1 MLTYD
6 NGKTAQADVTFTVS
20 ATAGTPSLTVGKVD
34 FGSVAEG
41 STPGAAAISIKNTG
55 DVTATITDVSVDSK
69 NFTVNTTGSTNIAA
83 GATDT
88 TWTVQ
93 PVAGLPAGAYTGQIT
108 VTYNGAAPA
117 TAQVTLTVSGGSA
130 PAEAT
135 LSVDGATV
143 TQTVGDLKDIPITIQ
158 NTSAFDAAIRQVAI
172 NDTNNNFTVNGD
184 GSSKISAHQSDA
196 SWYVTPNP
204 GLTGGTYS
212 TTVTVTYNSGAGT
225 SDHTAEATITLN
237 VSSSTPAPQA
247 LSVTLS
253 LTGSSTDMTV
263 GQTIELTA
271 SATGGEGNY
280 QYSWDGGGTYS
291 DASTLSYELVA
302 DDEAK
307 SPLGLWVIVKDGSGA
322 TATSNSITISVTNPS
337 ASTLDLL
344 PSDNNMDTLQE
355 EPAVSQ
361 TQTYTD
367 PVQDT
372 YTDPIQDTYTEP
384 VQETYTE
391 PAQEPVAEPE
401 PQAPAAAVLTIQ
413 SKSSVTKG
421 KTLQLTALM
430 NDQAIVYDSNNDEAY
445 PILWTLSGAKSKGTS
460 ISASGL
466 LTVAA
471 DETATS
477 LTVTA
482 TLKSD
487 QNNFSTANLKVKE
500 AQTTETANTTTE
512 TVVNDDGTNDAGMEL
527 LDTLLNP

>member
-1 MLTYD
+1 M
-6 NGKTAQADVTFTVS
+6 
-20 ATAGTPSLTVGKVD
+20 
-34 FGSVAEG
+34 
-41 STPGAAAISIKNTG
+41 I
-55 DVTATITDVSVDSK
+55 
-69 NFTVNTTGSTNIAA
+69 
-83 GATDT
+83 
-88 TWTVQ
+88 VQ
-93 PVAGLPAGAYTGQIT
+93 
-108 VTYNGAAPA
+108 
-117 TAQVTLTVSGGSA
+117 
-130 PAEAT
+130 
-135 LSVDGATV
+135 
-143 TQTVGDLKDIPITIQ
+143 
-158 NTSAFDAAIRQVAI
+158 
-172 NDTNNNFTVNGD
+172 
-184 GSSKISAHQSDA
+184 
-196 SWYVTPNP
+196 
-204 GLTGGTYS
+204 
-212 TTVTVTYNSGAGT
+212 
-225 SDHTAEATITLN
+225 
-237 VSSSTPAPQA
+237 
-247 LSVTLS
+247 
-253 LTGSSTDMTV
+253 
-263 GQTIELTA
+263 
-271 SATGGEGNY
+271 
-280 QYSWDGGGTYS
+280 
-291 DASTLSYELVA
+291 
-302 DDEAK
+302 
-307 SPLGLWVIVKDGSGA
+307 DGSGA

-361 TQTYTD
+361 TQTYTE
-367 PVQDT
+367 PVQE
-372 YTDPIQDTYTEP
+372 TYTEP

-391 PAQEPVAEPE
+391 PAPEPAAEPE
-401 PQAPAAAVLTIQ
+401 SQAPAAVVLTIQ

-487 QNNFSTANLKVKE
+487 QNNFSTVNLKVKD

>member
-1 MLTYD
+1 
-6 NGKTAQADVTFTVS
+6 
-20 ATAGTPSLTVGKVD
+20 
-34 FGSVAEG
+34 
-41 STPGAAAISIKNTG
+41 
-55 DVTATITDVSVDSK
+55 
-69 NFTVNTTGSTNIAA
+69 
-83 GATDT
+83 
-88 TWTVQ
+88 
-93 PVAGLPAGAYTGQIT
+93 
-108 VTYNGAAPA
+108 
-117 TAQVTLTVSGGSA
+117 
-130 PAEAT
+130 
-135 LSVDGATV
+135 
-143 TQTVGDLKDIPITIQ
+143 
-158 NTSAFDAAIRQVAI
+158 
-172 NDTNNNFTVNGD
+172 
-184 GSSKISAHQSDA
+184 
-196 SWYVTPNP
+196 
-204 GLTGGTYS
+204 
-212 TTVTVTYNSGAGT
+212 VTYNSGEGT

-237 VSSSTPAPQA
+237 VSGSTPVVPDPQA

-253 LTGSSTDMTV
+253 GGAPSMRV
-263 GQTIELTA
+263 GETISLTA
-271 SATGGEGNY
+271 NATGGDGNY

-291 DASTLSYELVA
+291 DASTWSYELVA

-361 TQTYTD
+361 TQTYT
-367 PVQDT
+367 
-372 YTDPIQDTYTEP
+372 EP

-391 PAQEPVAEPE
+391 PVQEPVAEPE

-430 NDQAIVYDSNNDEAY
+430 NDQAIVYDSDNVEAY
-445 PILWTLSGAKSKGTS
+445 PILWTLSGAKSKETS

-466 LTVAA
+466 LTVAV

-477 LTVTA
+477 LTLTA

-487 QNNFSTANLKVKE
+487 ANNFSTMNLQVKE
-500 AQTTETANTTTE
+500 AQTTETVNTTE

>member
-1 MLTYD
+1 MND
-6 NGKTAQADVTFTVS
+6 
-20 ATAGTPSLTVGKVD
+20 AT
-34 FGSVAEG
+34 
-41 STPGAAAISIKNTG
+41 
-55 DVTATITDVSVDSK
+55 
-69 NFTVNTTGSTNIAA
+69 
-83 GATDT
+83 
-88 TWTVQ
+88 Q
-93 PVAGLPAGAYTGQIT
+93 
-108 VTYNGAAPA
+108 
-117 TAQVTLTVSGGSA
+117 
-130 PAEAT
+130 
-135 LSVDGATV
+135 
-143 TQTVGDLKDIPITIQ
+143 TQTVGELKAIPITIQ
-158 NTSAFDAAIRQVAI
+158 NASAFDAAIRKVTI
-172 NDTNNNFTVNGD
+172 NNTTDFTINGD
-184 GSSKISAHQSDA
+184 GFSKISANQSDA
-196 SWYVTPNP
+196 SSWYVTPKSDL
-204 GLTGGTYS
+204 GEGAYS
-212 TTVTVTYNSGAGT
+212 TKVTVTYNSGEGT

-237 VSSSTPAPQA
+237 VSGSTPVVPDPQA

-253 LTGSSTDMTV
+253 GGAPSMTV
-263 GQTIELTA
+263 GETISLTA
-271 SATGGEGNY
+271 NATGGDGNY

-291 DASTLSYELVA
+291 DASTWSYELVA
-302 DDEAK
+302 GDEAK

-361 TQTYTD
+361 TQTYTE
-367 PVQDT
+367 PV
-372 YTDPIQDTYTEP
+372 QDTYTEP

-487 QNNFSTANLKVKE
+487 QNNFSTVNLKVKE

>member
-1 MLTYD
+1 MPPTR
-6 NGKTAQADVTFTVS
+6 
-20 ATAGTPSLTVGKVD
+20 PIP
-34 FGSVAEG
+34 
-41 STPGAAAISIKNTG
+41 PG
-55 DVTATITDVSVDSK
+55 
-69 NFTVNTTGSTNIAA
+69 
-83 GATDT
+83 
-88 TWTVQ
+88 TVQ
-93 PVAGLPAGAYTGQIT
+93 PVSGLSAGTYTGQIT

-117 TAQVTLTVSGGSA
+117 TARVTLTVSEGSA

-143 TQTVGDLKDIPITIQ
+143 TQTVGELENIPITIR

-172 NDTNNNFTVNGD
+172 NDTNNYFTVNGD
-184 GSSKISAHQSDA
+184 GSSKIPANQSDA
-196 SWYVTPNP
+196 SSWYVTPKAN
-204 GLTGGTYS
+204 LVEGTYS
-212 TTVTVTYNSGAGT
+212 TKVTVTYNSGAGT

-237 VSSSTPAPQA
+237 VSGSAPAPQA

-253 LTGSSTDMTV
+253 FEEGSENMTV
-263 GQTIELTA
+263 GQRIKLTA
-271 SATGGEGNY
+271 NATGGDGSY
-280 QYSWDGGGTYS
+280 QYSWDGGGTYV
-291 DASTLSYELVA
+291 DASTWSYELVDGDA
-302 DDEAK
+302 AK
-307 SPLGLWVIVKDGSGA
+307 SPLSLWVIVQDGSGA

-361 TQTYTD
+361 TQTYTE
-367 PVQDT
+367 PVQE
-372 YTDPIQDTYTEP
+372 TYTEP

-391 PAQEPVAEPE
+391 PAPEPAAEPE
-401 PQAPAAAVLTIQ
+401 SQAPAAVVLTIQ

-487 QNNFSTANLKVKE
+487 QNNFSTVNLKVKE